1 MSNSKIKQIPE
12 DFSVEELTDTL
23 PSGHGEFS
31 FYSLKKKGS
40 TTPDAIQR
48 IQKSWKLESRQI
60 SFGGLKDKHAVTTQF
75 FSIKN
80 GPKKNLDLSDVVVK
94 YLGEISGP
102 YDASHLA
109 GNRFGIIIR
118 NINSD
123 QAKKTDSII
132 KALPGTGIPN
142 YFDDQRFG
150 SIDSLK
156 TDFIAKK
163 MILGDFEQALKIA
176 LTSPYTHDNKMAKK
190 EKTLLIQKWGDW
202 AGLKNVLPRGH
213 SRTLVE
219 YLSFNPQDF
228 KGAAERLRPELGG
241 MYVTAYQS
249 YLWNNIL
256 GRWININFTQS
267 EIFLIKLKLGL
278 YPGVRFASVANIK
291 IMEESF
297 IPLPSSRLKMKEND
311 PFFKTINEVMAV
323 EGLTLEEMKIS
334 GTRKLFFSKGERK
347 AFYFPTNI
355 DHEVLDDQFNKGKKA
370 VRIGFDLPKGAYATL
385 LIKCLQTLFWN
396 N

>member
-1 MSNSKIKQIPE
+1 
-12 DFSVEELTDTL
+12 
-23 PSGHGEFS
+23 
-31 FYSLKKKGS
+31 
-40 TTPDAIQR
+40 
-48 IQKSWKLESRQI
+48 
-60 SFGGLKDKHAVTTQF
+60 
-75 FSIKN
+75 
-80 GPKKNLDLSDVVVK
+80 
-94 YLGEISGP
+94 
-102 YDASHLA
+102 
-109 GNRFGIIIR
+109 
-118 NINSD
+118 
-123 QAKKTDSII
+123 
-132 KALPGTGIPN
+132 
-142 YFDDQRFG
+142 
-150 SIDSLK
+150 
-156 TDFIAKK
+156 
-163 MILGDFEQALKIA
+163 
-176 LTSPYTHDNKMAKK
+176 
-190 EKTLLIQKWGDW
+190 
-202 AGLKNVLPRGH
+202 
-213 SRTLVE
+213 LVE

-256 GRWININFTQS
+256 ARWININFTQS

-297 IPLPSSRLKMKEND
+297 IPLPSSRLKMTEND
-311 PFFKTINEVMAV
+311 PFFKIINEVMAV

-347 AFYFPTNI
+347 AFYFPVNI
-355 DHEVLDDQFNKGKKA
+355 NHEVLDDQFNRGKKA